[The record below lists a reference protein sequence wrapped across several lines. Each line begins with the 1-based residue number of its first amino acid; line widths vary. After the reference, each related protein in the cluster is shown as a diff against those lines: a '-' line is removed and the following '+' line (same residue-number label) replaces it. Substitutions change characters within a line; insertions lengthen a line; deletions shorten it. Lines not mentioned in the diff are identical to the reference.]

1 MLGSGGDCDVVLVC
15 WIEVDAGL
23 VDFGGKLVDYP
34 DHDPDAGYDDH
45 DSWMIQETN
54 EVAEDGEEGV
64 FTLGSQSLDLGV
76 FGFAGEEVL
85 AIDLAL
91 G

>member
-1 MLGSGGDCDVVLVC
+1 
-15 WIEVDAGL
+15 
-23 VDFGGKLVDYP
+23 
-34 DHDPDAGYDDH
+34 
-45 DSWMIQETN
+45 MIQETN